1 MCGVAGPPGRWMAS
15 AAGQQAPPPTPRG
28 WCADPRRPA
37 RLSGASR
44 RGAAPGWL
52 LERGRW
58 QGGFGDPSG
67 EAVPWAA
74 PGGAWHDRPAAWAP
88 LPRAAG
94 GRPPQGPG
102 GSSCAA

>member
-44 RGAAPGWL
+44 RGAAPPDTFYLAPW
-52 LERGRW
+52 GRRTI
-58 QGGFGDPSG
+58 GFCEQDKKKK
-67 EAVPWAA
+67 
-74 PGGAWHDRPAAWAP
+74 D
-88 LPRAAG
+88 
-94 GRPPQGPG
+94 Q
-102 GSSCAA
+102 